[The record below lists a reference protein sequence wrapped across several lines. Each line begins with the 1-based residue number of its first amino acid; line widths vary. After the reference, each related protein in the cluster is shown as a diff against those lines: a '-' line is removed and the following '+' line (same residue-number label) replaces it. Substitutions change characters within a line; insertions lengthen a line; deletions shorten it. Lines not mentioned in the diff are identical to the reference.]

1 MPCWGAAMDGPT
13 LMVMGERIG
22 EVPPVD
28 GVASVMIGGIDALQI
43 GDDKISGGMGLKSA
57 ICELSMTIMWGNG
70 HFLILPIELSGRLRY
85 GCSGYHRR
93 VDSSAGP

>member
-28 GVASVMIGGIDALQI
+28 GVASVMIGV
-43 GDDKISGGMGLKSA
+43 
-57 ICELSMTIMWGNG
+57 SMCCRLAMTRYLEGWG
-70 HFLILPIELSGRLRY
+70 
-85 GCSGYHRR
+85 
-93 VDSSAGP
+93 